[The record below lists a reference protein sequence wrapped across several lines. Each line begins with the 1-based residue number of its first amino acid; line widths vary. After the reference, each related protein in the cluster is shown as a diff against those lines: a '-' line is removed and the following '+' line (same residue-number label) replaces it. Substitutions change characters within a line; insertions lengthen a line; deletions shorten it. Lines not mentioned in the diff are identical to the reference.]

1 MMSAGSKKKFTALS
15 AAAQDPDNVVVDPN
29 ETQMTRRRLGDQAQ
43 PNYLWLVTF
52 TDVMGL
58 ILTFFVMLFS
68 MSSPETAKFSQVATV
83 LQGELNSAQGPQM
96 NRGTEEVINLSRID
110 YGQALNVRYLE
121 ELMKAAVEQNP
132 ALKNMELIPQP
143 GSLVVSLPQE
153 LLFEPGQAE
162 IKEAGRKAL
171 YTLGGTLSKI
181 RNRIE
186 ISGHADP
193 RPLEGASSGT
203 YTSNWELSLGRAAAV
218 AAILENVG
226 YEQSITIAGF
236 GSGRY
241 QDLAGIEDE
250 TERHNLAR
258 RVDIVIMN
266 HSSKKEKVSD
276 FPVVP

>member
-1 MMSAGSKKKFTALS
+1 MSEGSRKKFQAVSTT
-15 AAAQDPDNVVVDPN
+15 AQDPIDIVIDPV

-43 PNYLWLVTF
+43 PNYTWLVTF

-68 MSSPETAKFSQVATV
+68 MSAPETAKFSQVASV
-83 LQGELNSAQGPQM
+83 LQGELNNAQGPQM
-96 NRGTEEVINLSRID
+96 NRGTEEVINLNRVD
-110 YGQALNVRYLE
+110 YGRALNVRYLE
-121 ELMKAAVEQNP
+121 ELMKAAAEQNP

-153 LLFEPGQAE
+153 LLFEPGQSE

-193 RPLEGASSGT
+193 RPLEGVSGT
-203 YTSNWELSLGRAAAV
+203 FSNNWELSLGRAAAV

-226 YEQSITIAGF
+226 YEQTITIAGF

-241 QDLAGIEDE
+241 QDLASIEDE

-266 HSSKKEKVSD
+266 HSGKKEKVNHS
-276 FPVVP
+276 VIVP